1 MAYYFS
7 FFFFPDG
14 QISFDLDSLCLD
26 FQNNN
31 NKINK
36 ENNKKKVLHW
46 TDSIP
51 NTKRFF
57 IFTVEF
63 SYFLQIFIIK

>member
-1 MAYYFS
+1 MSGLTFPVPFNTKMAYYFS
-7 FFFFPDG
+7 FFFFPDR

-36 ENNKKKVLHW
+36 ENNKKKVPH
-46 TDSIP
+46 
-51 NTKRFF
+51 
-57 IFTVEF
+57 
-63 SYFLQIFIIK
+63 